1 MNKEIE
7 IIDFEENK
15 EELYVLNTY
24 GEDLTKKIY
33 ITNPAIARETEI
45 KQTMIVLLTPEKSAL
60 LIGNAGIGKT
70 AIVEGLAYLIQKN
83 QVPDALKSYKI
94 IKINSTSLTG
104 KINRN
109 GKEELIISLLVDEL
123 KKVEKTILFI
133 DEIHTLIGGSED
145 GPMDLANILKPALDR
160 GDVKAIGATTTEEY
174 NAYVVRDRAFLRRF
188 DKIEVVEPD
197 EETTV
202 KILMGTLP
210 KIEKQTGVKFKYND
224 YVSEKMVRS
233 IVEATSEFKRVYG
246 LAAMYPDVS
255 LSVLTQ
261 AFSNALYQNKKEA
274 DVLDVYNAIK
284 MSKRIYPDS
293 IVKELKA
300 FREKHADIAKEDNI
314 ILPVVTI
321 DEVKNAYENF

>member
-7 IIDFEENK
+7 IIDFDEKNND
-15 EELYVLNTY
+15 LYILNTY
-24 GEDLTKKIY
+24 GEDLTNKNY
-33 ITNPAIARETEI
+33 VTHPAIAREAEI

-70 AIVEGLAYLIQKN
+70 AIVEGIAYLIQRN
-83 QVPDALKSYKI
+83 QVPDALKGYKI

-104 KINRN
+104 KMVKDGR
-109 GKEELIISLLVDEL
+109 EDLIVSLLVEEL

-133 DEIHTLIGGSED
+133 DEIHTLMGGRED

-160 GDVKAIGATTTEEY
+160 GDIKVIGATTTEEY

-188 DKIEVVEPD
+188 DKIEIVEPSVD
-197 EETTV
+197 TTV

-224 YVSEKMVRS
+224 YVSEKLIRS

-261 AFSNALYQNKKEA
+261 AFSNALYQNKKEV
-274 DVLDVYNAIK
+274 DILDVYTAIK

-293 IVKELKA
+293 IVKELKN
-300 FREKHADIAKEDNI
+300 FREKHADIAREDNI
-314 ILPVVTI
+314 VLPVVTI
-321 DEVKNAYENF
+321 DEVKDAYETF